1 VEVEVVHWIVVI
13 GILPFCTLNLV
24 YIVTRGMALL
34 PANVF
39 QPPTPSLT
47 LLIPPP
53 SQLQWVL
60 RFFLLQFT
68 LLSFPL
74 IIILVPLSILL
85 PDKYAPLSLHPHN
98 LPPHRSF
105 IGACS
110 RGWLVYCLGGLIW
123 AITGTGA
130 APDHQVDVARRMTW
144 WARALVEYIA
154 RFTGSEGN
162 GGKLEVTEE
171 IIQPFPREL
180 CIGIMDLNE
189 LDRIPLVGFKLDCTR
204 PESNEIPRAKKA
216 ILWLSG
222 GGYITGYPLVDPP
235 IFSLARKLPL
245 DGYTIFAPSV
255 RRALSF
261 DRGFPVPLLDALAGY
276 AHLRESYEAE
286 DIVVMGNSAGSGLS
300 WSLIAYLA
308 ILKEGRRGD
317 LGIPGEV
324 VMISVSYRIYVH
336 GVSS

>member
-1 VEVEVVHWIVVI
+1 
-13 GILPFCTLNLV
+13 
-24 YIVTRGMALL
+24 MALL

-324 VMISVSYRIYVH
+324 VMISVSYRIYVL